1 MSLRRF
7 VLVLVL
13 LLFAATG
20 LASALG
26 CTTEVATPSAN
37 SADLPSGTVG
47 DSTPASPASA
57 PIETAASKST
67 EPDPTATSSYA
78 STSTSLS
85 IPSGSA
91 EAPVLKYPSI
101 KPSRT
106 ETSASTATI
115 IYGEVPED
123 FIPAV
128 PLPETL
134 GKSVV
139 YITMDQ
145 KSTIGSLTRVT
156 LQRFP
161 RTGYGYNSDPLRF
174 RGTARSIIR
183 EDYNGIYNEEAMLLK
198 CGYKNSD
205 PGLITTKAF
214 WFGSTPSPAD
224 PDRLR
229 SRLPEHPILKNVLGA
244 LSQCPASATAALRE
258 TLKQGPE
265 IEGVFAP
272 LAGNWDHPP
281 RLKYKPGNAA
291 SYYIEISYW
300 ATGYIHLKFLR
311 TSDDGERDVYQMFD
325 YNTTAG
331 IPQLMTE
338 GTLTVDADGN
348 GYMEAPD
355 CSGCINY
362 WGGEIDFTTPNHFS
376 ATLNNF
382 SPSGEKRGRV
392 VEIKFNRRQ

>member
-1 MSLRRF
+1 M
-7 VLVLVL
+7 
-13 LLFAATG
+13 
-20 LASALG
+20 
-26 CTTEVATPSAN
+26 
-37 SADLPSGTVG
+37 
-47 DSTPASPASA
+47 
-57 PIETAASKST
+57 
-67 EPDPTATSSYA
+67 
-78 STSTSLS
+78 
-85 IPSGSA
+85 
-91 EAPVLKYPSI
+91 
-101 KPSRT
+101 
-106 ETSASTATI
+106 
-115 IYGEVPED
+115 
-123 FIPAV
+123 
-128 PLPETL
+128 
-134 GKSVV
+134 V

-229 SRLPEHPILKNVLGA
+229 GRLSNHPLLRNINGA

-272 LAGNWDHPP
+272 LGGNWDHPP